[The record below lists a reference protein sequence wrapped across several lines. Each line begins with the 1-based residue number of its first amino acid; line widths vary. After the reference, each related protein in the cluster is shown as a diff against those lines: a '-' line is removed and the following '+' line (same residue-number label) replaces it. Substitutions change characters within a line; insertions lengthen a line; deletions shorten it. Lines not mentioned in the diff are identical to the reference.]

1 VRFPRRQSS
10 AGFTLAEV
18 LIAVA
23 IFAVAVF
30 AILELVNQNLQLVR
44 MMQKQ
49 RPDLGALA
57 DRTLTE
63 PAEADGGTLRVQLDD
78 SPMDED
84 FGLNKGAGADALYPY
99 SSWWR
104 DIEPFEPLGENED
117 ETKGLYRVTIHVK
130 ETINKKTRET
140 REITLKYLMFRP
152 DVAEAEAGGAQTQ

>member
-1 VRFPRRQSS
+1 MRFPHRQSS
-10 AGFTLAEV
+10 TGFTLAEV

-23 IFAVAVF
+23 IFATAVF

-49 RPDLGALA
+49 KPDLGALA

-63 PAEADGGTLRVQLDD
+63 PTEAANGTLRVQFDD
-78 SPMDED
+78 APMDED
-84 FGLNKGAGADALYPY
+84 FGLNEGAGADALYPD

-104 DIEPFEPLGENED
+104 DIEPLD
-117 ETKGLYRVTIHVK
+117 ETNGLYRVTIHVE
-130 ETINKKTRET
+130 ETNAGET

-152 DVAEAEAGGAQTQ
+152 DVFEAEAGGA

>member
-1 VRFPRRQSS
+1 MRFPRRQSS
-10 AGFTLAEV
+10 ASFTLAEV

-23 IFAVAVF
+23 IFAIAVF
-30 AILELVNQNLQLVR
+30 AILRLVNQNLQLVR

-63 PAEADGGTLRVQLDD
+63 PAEAANGTLRVQFDD

-84 FGLNKGAGADALYPY
+84 FGLNEGAGADALYPD

-104 DIEPFEPLGENED
+104 DIEPLD
-117 ETKGLYRVTIHVK
+117 ETNGLYRVTIHVE
-130 ETINKKTRET
+130 ETNAGET
-140 REITLKYLMFRP
+140 REITLRYLMFRP

>member
-1 VRFPRRQSS
+1 MRFPRRQSS
-10 AGFTLAEV
+10 AGFTLVEV

-23 IFAVAVF
+23 IFAIAVF

-63 PAEADGGTLRVQLDD
+63 PAEAANGTLRVQLGD

-84 FGLNKGAGADALYPY
+84 FGLNEGAADPALYPD

-104 DIEPFEPLGENED
+104 DIEPLD
-117 ETKGLYRVTIHVK
+117 ETNGLYRVTIHVK
-130 ETINKKTRET
+130 EET
-140 REITLKYLMFRP
+140 NAGEMMEITLRYLMFRP

>member
-1 VRFPRRQSS
+1 MRFPRRQSS

-63 PAEADGGTLRVQLDD
+63 PAEAANGTLRVQLDD

-84 FGLNKGAGADALYPY
+84 FGLNEGAGADALYPD

-104 DIEPFEPLGENED
+104 DIEPLD
-117 ETKGLYRVTIHVK
+117 ETNGLYRVTIHVE
-130 ETINKKTRET
+130 ETNAGET
-140 REITLKYLMFRP
+140 REITLRYLMFRP

>member
-1 VRFPRRQSS
+1 MRFLRRQSV

-23 IFAVAVF
+23 IFAIAVF

-63 PAEADGGTLRVQLDD
+63 PAEAANGTLRVQLDD

-84 FGLNKGAGADALYPY
+84 FGLNEGAGADALYPD

-104 DIEPFEPLGENED
+104 DIEPLD
-117 ETKGLYRVTIHVK
+117 ETNGLYRVTIHVE
-130 ETINKKTRET
+130 ETNAGET
-140 REITLKYLMFRP
+140 REITLRYLMFRP

>member
-1 VRFPRRQSS
+1 MRFPHRQSS

-23 IFAVAVF
+23 IFATAVF

-57 DRTLTE
+57 DRTFTE
-63 PAEADGGTLRVQLDD
+63 PAEADGGTLRVELDD
-78 SPMDED
+78 APMDED
-84 FGLNKGAGADALYPY
+84 FGLNEGAGADALYPD

-104 DIEPFEPLGENED
+104 DIEPLD
-117 ETKGLYRVTIHVK
+117 ETNGLYRVTIHVE
-130 ETINKKTRET
+130 ETNAGET

>member
-1 VRFPRRQSS
+1 MRFPRRQLSV
-10 AGFTLAEV
+10 GFTLAEV

-23 IFAVAVF
+23 IFAIAVF
-30 AILELVNQNLQLVR
+30 AILQLVNQNLQLVR

-49 RPDLGALA
+49 RADLGALA

-63 PAEADGGTLRVQLDD
+63 PAEAANGTLRVQLDD

-84 FGLNKGAGADALYPY
+84 FGLNEGAGADALYPD

-104 DIEPFEPLGENED
+104 DIEPLD
-117 ETKGLYRVTIHVK
+117 ETNGLYRVTIHVE
-130 ETINKKTRET
+130 ETNAGET

-152 DVAEAEAGGAQTQ
+152 DVAEAEAGGIQTQ

>member
-1 VRFPRRQSS
+1 MRFPRRQSP

-23 IFAVAVF
+23 IFALAVF

-63 PAEADGGTLRVQLDD
+63 PAEAANGTLRVQFDD
-78 SPMDED
+78 APMDED
-84 FGLNKGAGADALYPY
+84 FGLNEGAGADALYPD

-104 DIEPFEPLGENED
+104 DIEPLD
-117 ETKGLYRVTIHVK
+117 ETNGLYRVTIHVE
-130 ETINKKTRET
+130 ETIAGEPQ
-140 REITLKYLMFRP
+140 EIILRYLMFRP
-152 DVAEAEAGGAQTQ
+152 DLAEDDAGGAQTQ

>member
-1 VRFPRRQSS
+1 MRFPHRQSS

-23 IFAVAVF
+23 IFATAVF

-57 DRTLTE
+57 DRTFTE
-63 PAEADGGTLRVQLDD
+63 PAEADGGTLRVELDD
-78 SPMDED
+78 APMDED
-84 FGLNKGAGADALYPY
+84 FGLNEGAGADALYPD

-104 DIEPFEPLGENED
+104 DIEPFKPLGENEN
-117 ETKGLYRVTIHVK
+117 ETKGLYRVTIHVE
-130 ETINKKTRET
+130 ETINKKTGEIKET
-140 REITLKYLMFRP
+140 TLKYLMFRP

>member
-1 VRFPRRQSS
+1 MRFPYRQSS
-10 AGFTLAEV
+10 VGFTLAEV

-23 IFAVAVF
+23 IFAIAVF
-30 AILELVNQNLQLVR
+30 AILQLVNQNLQLVR

-49 RPDLGALA
+49 KPDLGALA

-63 PAEADGGTLRVQLDD
+63 PAEAANGTLRVQFDD
-78 SPMDED
+78 APMDED
-84 FGLNKGAGADALYPY
+84 FGLNEGAGADALYPD

-104 DIEPFEPLGENED
+104 DIEPLD
-117 ETKGLYRVTIHVK
+117 ETNGLYRVTIHVE
-130 ETINKKTRET
+130 ETNAGET

>member
-1 VRFPRRQSS
+1 MKFPRRQSS

-23 IFAVAVF
+23 IFAIAVF
-30 AILELVNQNLQLVR
+30 AILQLVNQNLQLVR

-49 RPDLGALA
+49 KPDLGALA

-63 PAEADGGTLRVQLDD
+63 PAEADGGTLLVQLDD
-78 SPMDED
+78 APMDED
-84 FGLNKGAGADALYPY
+84 FGLNEGAGADSLYPD

-104 DIEPFEPLGENED
+104 DIEPFEPLGENKD
-117 ETKGLYRVTIHVK
+117 ETKGLYRVTIHVE
-130 ETINKKTRET
+130 ETNAGET
-140 REITLKYLMFRP
+140 REIILKYLMFRP

>member
-1 VRFPRRQSS
+1 MRFLRRQSA

-23 IFAVAVF
+23 IFAIAVF

-84 FGLNKGAGADALYPY
+84 FGLNEGAGEIPLYQKA
-99 SSWWR
+99 SWWR
-104 DIEPFEPLGENED
+104 DIEPLD
-117 ETKGLYRVTIHVK
+117 ETNGLYRVTIHVE
-130 ETINKKTRET
+130 ETNAGET
-140 REITLKYLMFRP
+140 REITLRYLMFRP
-152 DVAEAEAGGAQTQ
+152 DVAESEAGGAQTQ

>member
-1 VRFPRRQSS
+1 MRFLRRPSS
-10 AGFTLAEV
+10 AGLTLVEV
-18 LIAVA
+18 LIAVV
-23 IFAVAVF
+23 IFAIAGF

-63 PAEADGGTLRVQLDD
+63 PAEAANGTLRVQFDD

-84 FGLNKGAGADALYPY
+84 FGLNEGAGADALYPD

-104 DIEPFEPLGENED
+104 DIEPLD
-117 ETKGLYRVTIHVK
+117 ETNGLYRVTIHVE
-130 ETINKKTRET
+130 ETIAGESM
-140 REITLKYLMFRP
+140 EIILRYLMFRP
-152 DVAEAEAGGAQTQ
+152 DVAAAEAGGTQTQ

>member
-1 VRFPRRQSS
+1 MRFPRRQLSV
-10 AGFTLAEV
+10 GFTLAEV

-23 IFAVAVF
+23 IFAIAVF
-30 AILELVNQNLQLVR
+30 AILQLVNQNLQLVR

-63 PAEADGGTLRVQLDD
+63 PAEAANGTLRVQLDD

-84 FGLNKGAGADALYPY
+84 FGLNEGAGADALYPD

-104 DIEPFEPLGENED
+104 DIEPLD
-117 ETKGLYRVTIHVK
+117 ETNGLYRVTIHVE
-130 ETINKKTRET
+130 ETNAGET

-152 DVAEAEAGGAQTQ
+152 DVAEAEAGGIQTQ

>member
-1 VRFPRRQSS
+1 MRFPRRQSS

-23 IFAVAVF
+23 IFAIAVF

-49 RPDLGALA
+49 KPDLGALA

-63 PAEADGGTLRVQLDD
+63 PAEAANGTLRVQLDD

-84 FGLNKGAGADALYPY
+84 FGLNEGAGADALYPD

-104 DIEPFEPLGENED
+104 DIEPFEPLGENKD
-117 ETKGLYRVTIHVK
+117 ETKGLYRVTIHVE
-130 ETINKKTRET
+130 ETNAGET

>member
-1 VRFPRRQSS
+1 MRFPRRQSS

-63 PAEADGGTLRVQLDD
+63 PAEADGGTLLVQT
-78 SPMDED
+78 ED
-84 FGLNKGAGADALYPY
+84 APFDADFEFNEGGGSALYRDA
-99 SSWWR
+99 SWWR
-104 DIEPFEPLGENED
+104 DIEPLD
-117 ETKGLYRVTIHVK
+117 ETNGLYRVTIHVE
-130 ETINKKTRET
+130 ETNAGET
-140 REITLKYLMFRP
+140 REITLRYLMFRP
-152 DVAEAEAGGAQTQ
+152 DVAESEAGGAQTQ

>member
-1 VRFPRRQSS
+1 MRFPRRQSS
-10 AGFTLAEV
+10 PGFTLVEV

-23 IFAVAVF
+23 IFAIAVF

-63 PAEADGGTLRVQLDD
+63 PAEAANGTLRVQLDD

-84 FGLNKGAGADALYPY
+84 FGLNEGAGADALYPD

-104 DIEPFEPLGENED
+104 DIEPLD
-117 ETKGLYRVTIHVK
+117 ETNGLYRVTIHVE
-130 ETINKKTRET
+130 ETNAGET
-140 REITLKYLMFRP
+140 REITLRYLMFRP

>member
-1 VRFPRRQSS
+1 MRFLHRQSS
-10 AGFTLAEV
+10 VGFTLAEV

-23 IFAVAVF
+23 IFAIAVF
-30 AILELVNQNLQLVR
+30 AILQLVNQNLQLVR

-49 RPDLGALA
+49 KPDLGALA

-63 PAEADGGTLRVQLDD
+63 PAEAANGTLRVQFDD
-78 SPMDED
+78 APMDED
-84 FGLNKGAGADALYPY
+84 FGLNEGAGADALYPD

-104 DIEPFEPLGENED
+104 DIEPLD
-117 ETKGLYRVTIHVK
+117 ETNGLYRVTIHVE
-130 ETINKKTRET
+130 ETNAGET

>member
-1 VRFPRRQSS
+1 MRFPRRQSS

-18 LIAVA
+18 LIAVV
-23 IFAVAVF
+23 IFAIAVF

-63 PAEADGGTLRVQLDD
+63 PAETANGALRVQFGD

-84 FGLNKGAGADALYPY
+84 FGLNDGAGADALYPD

-104 DIEPFEPLGENED
+104 DIEPLD
-117 ETKGLYRVTIHVK
+117 ETNGLYRVTIHVE
-130 ETINKKTRET
+130 ETNAGET
-140 REITLKYLMFRP
+140 REITLSYLMFRP
-152 DVAEAEAGGAQTQ
+152 DLAEAEAGGASTQ

>member
-1 VRFPRRQSS
+1 MRFPHRQSS

-23 IFAVAVF
+23 IFAIAVF

-63 PAEADGGTLRVQLDD
+63 PAEADGGTLLVQT
-78 SPMDED
+78 ED
-84 FGLNKGAGADALYPY
+84 APIDADFEFNEGGGSALYRDA
-99 SSWWR
+99 SWWR
-104 DIEPFEPLGENED
+104 DIEALD
-117 ETKGLYRVTIHVK
+117 ETNGLYRVTIHVE
-130 ETINKKTRET
+130 ETNAGET
-140 REITLKYLMFRP
+140 REITLRYLMFRP